1 LTATREFAK
10 VLDVETFNLQ
20 LEYFD
25 MKDQKSNEPDM
36 RLLAAIA
43 VAALQDADVLV
54 DGLTHAVMMLTDKGR
69 EAALKAGHADGSEV
83 AHDGIADAL
92 RSLIDAG
99 LKVMGVLP
107 DGTMTVL
114 TSERP
119 ARKDMN

>member
-1 LTATREFAK
+1 
-10 VLDVETFNLQ
+10 
-20 LEYFD
+20 

-69 EAALKAGHADGSEV
+69 EAALKAGHPDGSEV